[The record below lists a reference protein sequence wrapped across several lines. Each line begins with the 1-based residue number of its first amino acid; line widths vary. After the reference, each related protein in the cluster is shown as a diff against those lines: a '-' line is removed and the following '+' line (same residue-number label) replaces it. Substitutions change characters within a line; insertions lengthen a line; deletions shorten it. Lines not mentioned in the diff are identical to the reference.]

1 MSDED
6 MAKFEKKK
14 TKAAVRGKVY
24 FEGMLYP
31 SLYKLAEEFYK
42 KMSEHADLFP
52 RLPTQTNKTKAIHSI
67 GKMIAKRRVSVA
79 RSDVHGLPFGEVDL
93 ELFNSDEYATMNE
106 LFVLPQRDIV
116 QHCNLNYGKAAE
128 TRKPTT
134 DDKVRAV
141 GIVMTNDDVRQLL
154 PDMLGKS
161 KGGTR
166 TELDAAS
173 SKSRRG
179 FHMLHEKF
187 VDKEVIVK
195 LPEKWEDPDTA
206 RKVDERLGAG
216 VFEEHA
222 QFDPNNESRIAMAW
236 QLKEVQG
243 VFQLAAKEYQSM
255 MDKYMMGTGGGD
267 GDDANFSN
275 WWERDET
282 RTATY
287 INGQNSNLYLSLMY
301 MWDKS
306 YNFVF
311 VEKRDPLPGHMG
323 IGDIY
328 NGDNDNG
335 DGELEFDA
343 VSSYGQSSMTTPK
356 SRGGSPGFGK
366 SSSDLAEMLSTMRHM
381 VTARN
386 AASEAQKEILELLK
400 RDRESSDG
408 ADINGGGTMMNSIK
422 QTQRVINNFESDLT
436 ALKAKKQKLVNN
448 GGGTNDE
455 NAEKIEKLKTS
466 IKDTKH
472 MLKVTRGQLKRQ
484 IDAMG
489 SMFKSGDD
497 SLASSDDSD

>member
-1 MSDED
+1 
-6 MAKFEKKK
+6 
-14 TKAAVRGKVY
+14 
-24 FEGMLYP
+24 
-31 SLYKLAEEFYK
+31 
-42 KMSEHADLFP
+42 
-52 RLPTQTNKTKAIHSI
+52 
-67 GKMIAKRRVSVA
+67 
-79 RSDVHGLPFGEVDL
+79 
-93 ELFNSDEYATMNE
+93 
-106 LFVLPQRDIV
+106 
-116 QHCNLNYGKAAE
+116 
-128 TRKPTT
+128 
-134 DDKVRAV
+134 
-141 GIVMTNDDVRQLL
+141 MTNDDIRQLL

-187 VDKEVIVK
+187 VDKEVIVT

-243 VFQLAAKEYQSM
+243 VFQQAAKEYQSM
-255 MDKYMMGTGGGD
+255 MDKYMMGKGGGD
-267 GDDANFSN
+267 GGDANFSN

-282 RTATY
+282 RTTTY

-328 NGDNDNG
+328 YGGNDDG

-343 VSSYGQSSMTTPK
+343 VSSFGQSSMVTTPK
-356 SRGGSPGFGK
+356 PRSAWSPGSGK

-386 AASEAQKEILELLK
+386 AASETQKEILELLK
-400 RDRESSDG
+400 RDHESSNG
-408 ADINGGGTMMNSIK
+408 ADINGGGTMMNSIE

-436 ALKAKKQKLVNN
+436 AFKAKKQKLVNN
-448 GGGTNDE
+448 GGAGTNDE

-472 MLKVTRGQLKRQ
+472 IVCSR
-484 IDAMG
+484 
-489 SMFKSGDD
+489 
-497 SLASSDDSD
+497 